1 VPRALDEALGFNLYQ
16 VGLLFRRDLMRALA
30 QHGLT
35 PEQWQILVAL
45 EEQHA
50 GLNQNQ
56 LAALTLKDKHSVSR
70 ILARM
75 AAAGWVKRAK
85 SQDDGRAVVVQSTA
99 KSRAALGSM
108 IDSLD
113 GHFRRVN
120 GALTLTERRSLLAL
134 LRRLREV
141 LEDEG
146 SASGGG

>member
-1 VPRALDEALGFNLYQ
+1 

-45 EEQHA
+45 EERGE

-56 LAALTLKDKHSVSR
+56 VAALTLKDKHSVSR

-75 AAAGWVKRAK
+75 ESAGWVVRVK
-85 SQDDGRAVVVQSTA
+85 SAIDGRAVVVRPTA
-99 KSRAALGSM
+99 KSRSALGPM
-108 IDSLD
+108 RRSLD

-120 GALTLTERRSLLAL
+120 AVLGLTERRRLIDH
-134 LRRLREV
+134 LRRLREA
-141 LEDEG
+141 LEDDE
-146 SASGGG
+146 